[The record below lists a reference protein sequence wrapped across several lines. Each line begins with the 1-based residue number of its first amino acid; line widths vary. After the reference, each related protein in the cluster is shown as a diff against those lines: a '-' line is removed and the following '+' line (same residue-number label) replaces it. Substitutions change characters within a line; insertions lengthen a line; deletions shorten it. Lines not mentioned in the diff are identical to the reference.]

1 MLLFLFAW
9 FLWACEDIGYII
21 PIPVVKHFLEDVE
34 KNKGGCS
41 GFCDIGIQIQLMES
55 ENIRQA
61 MGMDPSQTG
70 ILVNRVSLYKLYVF
84 PWSSAYAYNLGV
96 PPLQRR

>member
-1 MLLFLFAW
+1 MKVVGVCFETLINAESIKTKKLHFLAFILFALFLR
-9 FLWACEDIGYII
+9 ACKDIGYII

-34 KNKGGCS
+34 KNKGACS

-70 ILVNRVSLYKLYVF
+70 ILVNRVSL
-84 PWSSAYAYNLGV
+84 
-96 PPLQRR
+96 